1 MPYYDSGR
9 LYVLTVYGN
18 GLDVSYAYDQSGT
31 RISKTVNGT
40 KYEYQHEGGKL
51 FYEKRDKAEFYYLY
65 DGLGSLTS
73 IIHYDGKGNRAQYYV
88 LCNSRGDVVDI
99 YNQSRQLQAH
109 YTYDSWGNTISITD
123 RVVGGREVTNPNNIG
138 ILNQI
143 RYRGYYLDTET
154 GYYYLMSRYYNPE
167 IGRFLNADIFCS
179 TGDAV
184 FAANMYVYCL
194 NNPINAI
201 DLNGLKTA
209 AETVGIVITE
219 IFVCWDL
226 QWVAIITGQ
235 DFSFNGFED
244 YKRKKAEIYKNGFDS
259 GLINFWSGATKYAAD
274 LSGYISFFAGF
285 FEKLFPVEVRAAFTT
300 LPYATALLDDYS
312 GRYLSPMGA
321 FIMAM
326 SDLVVN
332 GMIDGIGV
340 LISNAT
346 NQIFGNVFS
355 FAIGEIYASKPRNY
369 FEFLA
374 YNWYYI

>member
-1 MPYYDSGR
+1 MLISG
-9 LYVLTVYGN
+9 N
-18 GLDVSYAYDQSGT
+18 NLDVSYSYDQSGT

-40 KYEYQHEGGKL
+40 KYEYQYEGGKL

-73 IIHYDGKGNRAQYYV
+73 IIHYDGNGNRAQYYV

-123 RVVGGREVTNPNNIG
+123 SVAGGREITDPTNIG

-167 IGRFLNADIFCS
+167 VGRFLNADVFCS
-179 TGDAV
+179 TGDSV

-194 NNPINAI
+194 NNPINSI

-219 IFVCWDL
+219 IFICWDL
-226 QWVAIITGQ
+226 QEIAKLLHI
-235 DFSFNGFED
+235 DFSYTNLSD
-244 YKRKKAEIYKNGFDS
+244 YFDMKVKIYKQYFDIVPKTIATQFYSEFTGRMSTYLGFAS
-259 GLINFWSGATKYAAD
+259 GIPSSVDNIISVLPYMTNLINDS
-274 LSGYISFFAGF
+274 
-285 FEKLFPVEVRAAFTT
+285 
-300 LPYATALLDDYS
+300 S
-312 GRYLSPMGA
+312 GRYITPLGA
-321 FIMAM
+321 VIMNLF
-326 SDLVVN
+326 DLVIN
-332 GMIDGIGV
+332 GIIDIGDKV
-340 LISNAT
+340 ISASVSPTIGALFGAT
-346 NQIFGNVFS
+346 SNWLYDIDSIRVK
-355 FAIGEIYASKPRNY
+355 AEYI
-369 FEFLA
+369 A
-374 YNWYYI
+374 YNWYYLF